1 MANSL
6 YEQLYDEKCAES
18 LKDAEEK
25 EILIA
30 LIGFSIRH
38 LEEKNLTILKKVIDS
53 SNLSEHT
60 LQLITKYY

>member
-25 EILIA
+25 GILIA

>member
-1 MANSL
+1 MANNL
-6 YEQLYDEKCAES
+6 YEQLYDEKCKES
-18 LKDAEEK
+18 LKEAEQRGV
-25 EILIA
+25 LIA

-53 SNLSEHT
+53 SNLSENT

>member
-1 MANSL
+1 MSNNL
-6 YEQLYDEKCAES
+6 YEQLYDEKCKES
-18 LKDAEEK
+18 LKEAEQRGV
-25 EILIA
+25 LIA

-53 SNLSEHT
+53 SNLSENT

>member
-1 MANSL
+1 MTTNL
-6 YEQLYDEKCAES
+6 YENLYDLKCAEA
-18 LKDAEEK
+18 LKEAEQRGM
-25 EILIA
+25 LIA

>member
-1 MANSL
+1 MTNNL
-6 YEQLYDEKCAES
+6 YAQLYAEKCKEAI
-18 LKDAEEK
+18 KDAEEK
-25 EILIA
+25 GMLIA
-30 LIGFSIRH
+30 LIGFTIRH